1 MRYVSNP
8 RPFDA
13 FRITAVR
20 PAQIGQDGRVKS
32 YDIQLKSN
40 VWRTVPEEA
49 SARHIPPLIGD
60 YFIVGNPERVIPKD
74 EFEMDY
80 REDENQSAE

>member
-1 MRYVSNP
+1 MRFISNQ

-40 VWRTVPEEA
+40 VWRTAPEEA
-49 SARHIPPLIGD
+49 SARHISPLIGD
-60 YFIVGNPERVIPKD
+60 YFICGHPDRVIPKH
-74 EFEMDY
+74 EFETDY
-80 REDENQSAE
+80 REDENQSTE